1 MNGLNERIS
10 MLEQAAEDIERLAK
24 AKSAEGKEDE
34 ARILATRGAI
44 LNIARHLSVAMRQ
57 EKMGVIPASARS
69 LFGPSIFRHST
80 LGTTRGITSDFD
92 YYQTSE
98 ADIRGGQRFMDRFA
112 KRFIG
117 TNATARKIRPTP
129 SGPGANDVAEGAPKP
144 TRQYAF
150 SETDYPFSKL
160 AVTDTITQEIVI
172 ADSGERAANFIIDAL
187 TEHLKDVLNQRLI
200 NYLAANGTA
209 FNPAQFAGYLN
220 IPSGTGARWHDLLM
234 AAQLQFEQTFA
245 DHFLDIKYGDIV
257 LAPVPVY
264 WGILQ
269 DRKAAGLDLYYG
281 NISPLGNLS
290 LDSIWKDY
298 SGRRLILAHT
308 EGLAIELVD
317 EVQIYYNR
325 VVDEGSER
333 NLYRV
338 TVEVYYRF
346 VPSKMPLPAIVVGD
360 PLGDLQAIAP

>member
-1 MNGLNERIS
+1 MKGLEERINE
-10 MLEQAAEDIERLAK
+10 LERAAEDIERLAK
-24 AKSAEGKEDE
+24 AKNAEGKEDE
-34 ARILATRGAI
+34 TGKLAARGAM
-44 LNIARHLSVAMRQ
+44 LNVARQLHFAMRQ
-57 EKMGVIPASARS
+57 EKMGVIAASARTLLS
-69 LFGPSIFRHST
+69 PSAFKHST

-92 YYQTSE
+92 YYQTAE
-98 ADIRGGQRFMDRFA
+98 ADIRGGQRFMDLFS

-117 TNATARKIRPTP
+117 TNSTLKKISPTS
-129 SGPGANDVAEGAPKP
+129 SGPGAGDVAEGAPKP
-144 TRQYAF
+144 TRQYSF
-150 SETDYPFSKL
+150 VETDYPFGKL

-200 NYLAANGTA
+200 NYLASNGTA

-220 IPSGTGARWHDLLM
+220 IPSGTGARWHDLIA

-269 DRKAAGLDLYYG
+269 DRKGAGLDLYYG
-281 NISPLGNLS
+281 NVSPLDNLS
-290 LDSIWKDY
+290 LEAIWKDY
-298 SGRRLILAHT
+298 SGSRLILTHT
-308 EGLAIELVD
+308 EGLTIELVD

-325 VVDEGSER
+325 VVDEATDK
-333 NLYRV
+333 NLYRI

-346 VPSKMPLPAIVVGD
+346 VPTKKPLPSIVSED
-360 PLGDLQAIAP
+360 PLAELQALAP

>member
-1 MNGLNERIS
+1 MKGLEERINE
-10 MLEQAAEDIERLAK
+10 LERAADDIERLAK
-24 AKSAEGKEDE
+24 AKNAEGKEDE
-34 ARILATRGAI
+34 SRKLAARGAM
-44 LNIARHLSVAMRQ
+44 LNLARQLHLALRQ
-57 EKMGVIPASARS
+57 EERGIIAASART
-69 LFGPSIFRHST
+69 LLTPSVFKHST

-98 ADIRGGQRFMDRFA
+98 TDVRGGQRFMDMFA

-117 TNATARKIRPTP
+117 TNSTLRKITPTP
-129 SGPGANDVAEGAPKP
+129 SGPGAGDVAEGAPKP
-144 TRQYAF
+144 TRQYSF
-150 SETDYPFSKL
+150 VETDYPFGKL

-209 FNPAQFAGYLN
+209 FNPAQFARYLN
-220 IPSGTGARWHDLLM
+220 IPSGTGARWHDLVA
-234 AAQLQFEQTFA
+234 AAQLQFERTFA
-245 DHFLDIKYGDIV
+245 DHLLDIKYADIL

-281 NISPLGNLS
+281 NISPLDNLS
-290 LDSIWKDY
+290 LEAIWKDY
-298 SGRRLILAHT
+298 AGSRLILAHT

-317 EVQIYYNR
+317 DVQIYYNR
-325 VVDEGSER
+325 VVDEDSER

-346 VPSKMPLPAIVVGD
+346 VPTKQPLPAIVSAN
-360 PLGDLQAIAP
+360 PLSDLQAITP